1 MVIFG
6 TGGMGGEAEI
16 SAHNVFWSGSS
27 GRLKTA
33 DPNRN
38 EVAKPRA
45 SDSNCDE
52 KFSREANPA
61 LVDVRYAKI
70 RLVFLT

>member
-45 SDSNCDE
+45 SDSNGDE

-61 LVDVRYAKI
+61 LVDVRCAKI